1 MHQGFVNSLARYG
14 TAFTLTTVTYMY
26 MYILFVFLFWRGRVA
41 YTPYSRICHMCD
53 FLFVCLFVYVV
64 FYTILKKMSQM
75 RIFFGLFVYLCSVL
89 HHTLEYVTHAMM
101 ASIAIVRK
109 PGIALWETDM
119 ATSTLFALV
128 LYSTPPE
135 WISSG
140 SGLLT

>member
-26 MYILFVFLFWRGRVA
+26 MYILFVFCFGGEGLLIHHTQEYVTCA
-41 YTPYSRICHMCD
+41 I
-53 FLFVCLFVYVV
+53 VCLFIYVV

-75 RIFFGLFVYLCSVL
+75 RIFLGLFVYLCSVS

-101 ASIAIVRK
+101 ASIVIVRK
-109 PGIALWETDM
+109 PEIALWETDM